1 MRNKRIL
8 YLCIAISFLFIHS
21 EAPSQDNE
29 NIKLTVTNADIQQIL
44 PSQLDFQNFQ
54 NTIWLFTITIEV
66 INPEIREVKFIDCK
80 IIANLKDGRKIE
92 LLEGDGFY
100 SEPFPVNVG
109 INPVT
114 NLDFGNTIIIRNFKI
129 SSEVRNNIIEPV
141 LASGRFPPGEYIFK
155 INVADAVNPEIRTS
169 KDISLVLESF
179 TQVELRSPR
188 DGELTTEFPLF
199 EWNYDGEKVEIT
211 INEKSPGV
219 SREEAISK
227 LPLVYHNTF
236 IGRQNSFQYPS
247 TNIRPLQKGKSYVW
261 KIVGKFLETGGYG
274 QIQSPIAEFK
284 VADETSP
291 ALRLEL
297 LDQLELIVGS
307 KWKKVFDEIK
317 EDELTPTEVFYL
329 NDKQLTRTE
338 LTEIL
343 EFLKDNSGNVSNVTI
358 E

>member
-80 IIANLKDGRKIE
+80 IIANLKDGGKIE

-100 SEPFPVNVG
+100 SEPFPVERVKT
-109 INPVT
+109 IT
-114 NLDFGNTIIIRNFKI
+114 NLDFGNSIIIRNFKI

-155 INVADAVNPEIRTS
+155 INVADAVNPKVRTS

-188 DGELTTEFPLF
+188 DGELTNEFPLF
-199 EWNYDGEKVEIT
+199 EWNFDGREVELT

-297 LDQLELIVGS
+297 LDQLELILG
-307 KWKKVFDEIK
+307 
-317 EDELTPTEVFYL
+317 
-329 NDKQLTRTE
+329 
-338 LTEIL
+338 
-343 EFLKDNSGNVSNVTI
+343 
-358 E
+358 